1 MKNALAFYEPKQ
13 AWRGTIEPAS
23 PALYSDDRLFR
34 EEQKKVF
41 SPCWVPACHDS
52 EIRNV
57 YDYHLFNHPAGRYVF
72 VIRGRDRKVRSFY
85 NLCPRH
91 GTSLLPGPSGNARR
105 IACGGLLEAGDHYC
119 VDVTRVLEATRE
131 TRAAEGIELRE
142 VRTSVGYGGFVWVN
156 LDRDGPSLKDSMGD
170 AMRVLEPY
178 LNRPLQ
184 VFLEERLTVNTNYRR
199 WRETNGEFYLGHLYH
214 SDRVRRM
221 FQPAYCNLHYTVYPN
236 GHGSIGSTQAEHV
249 APGLKRRFW
258 PSLAPAAWILVDLF
272 PGVTYSLRS
281 SFLRVETVMPVKAG
295 QAVVEVRGLTLKSD
309 TAAQRTGRIL
319 SHSRI
324 WGDLA
329 LNARGA
335 VREIAGQGHGSR
347 RGDHFPAKGESAIYP
362 VGMEH
367 FYAEWD
373 RRMRRSAHGPYG
385 PGETAALYASIRN

>member
-1 MKNALAFYEPKQ
+1 MTNALALHEPKR
-13 AWRGTIEPAS
+13 AWRGTLQPAS
-23 PALYSDDRLFR
+23 AALYSDDRLFR

-41 SPCWVPACHDS
+41 SSCWLPACHES
-52 EIRNV
+52 EIPNA
-57 YDYHLFNHPAGRYVF
+57 YDYRTFNHPAGLYLF

-105 IACGGLLEAGDHYC
+105 IACGGLLETGNRHC
-119 VDVTRVLEATRE
+119 VDITRVLDAARKACEAE
-131 TRAAEGIELRE
+131 EIEPGE
-142 VRTSVGYGGFVWVN
+142 VRTSVGYGGFAWVN
-156 LDRDGPSLKDSMGD
+156 LDYDGPSLKDSIGE
-170 AMRVLEPY
+170 AMHVLEPY
-178 LNRPLQ
+178 LNRPLK
-184 VFLEERLTVNTNYRR
+184 VFLHQRMNVNTNYRL

-221 FQPAYCNLHYTVYPN
+221 FQPAYCNLHYTAYPN

-249 APGLKRRFW
+249 APGLKRSFW
-258 PSLAPAAWILVDLF
+258 PGLAPAAWILVDVF

-281 SFLRVETVMPVKAG
+281 SLLRVETVMPVKAG

-329 LNARGA
+329 PNARGA
-335 VREIAGQGHGSR
+335 VREIAGQGHEDGR
-347 RGDHFPAKGESAIYP
+347 QDRFRAKDESAIYP

-373 RRMRRSAHGPYG
+373 RRMARSAGPYG